1 MNRIYVYYILDFF
14 TLRILRHFG
23 QEREGEKS
31 RTVGRENRRYT
42 RLKLDIMEINGMLM
56 FANEVEILDISIGG
70 ISLRADRRMNIG
82 TEYSLKIK
90 DKASVIPL
98 KGTVVW
104 SLLSGTR
111 KSPDGGAVPL
121 YTAGMS
127 FSGLSSEKIRELT
140 RFIAEHCPQH
150 YRDDNMHCLSG
161 LRFNIRYAI
170 NAGETALLNYPESFR
185 VKKISLGGML
195 IECTH
200 EIEVEE
206 RLPMEL
212 SLPGDTLITF
222 GGRVASC
229 LPTDYEDRR
238 LFAIGIEF
246 VDIAESERARL
257 AEFISML
264 TETDERLSS
273 Q

>member
-1 MNRIYVYYILDFF
+1 
-14 TLRILRHFG
+14 
-23 QEREGEKS
+23 
-31 RTVGRENRRYT
+31 
-42 RLKLDIMEINGMLM
+42 MEINGTMM
-56 FANEVEILDISIGG
+56 FANEVEILDISVGG
-70 ISLRADRRMNIG
+70 ISLRADRRMNLG
-82 TEYSLKIK
+82 AEYSLKVR

-98 KGTVVW
+98 TGTVVW
-104 SLLSGTR
+104 CLLSGTR
-111 KSPDGGAVPL
+111 QSEDGDTVPL

-127 FSGLSSEKIRELT
+127 FSRLSGKRIGELT
-140 RFIAEHCPQH
+140 RFIAEHRQGH
-150 YRDDNMHCLSG
+150 RGDDDMHSLSG

-170 NAGETALLNYPESFR
+170 NTGETALLNYPESFR

-195 IECTH
+195 IECAN
-200 EIEVEE
+200 EIEVEK

-212 SLPGDTLITF
+212 SLPGDALITF

-229 LPTDYEDRR
+229 LPAGYEDRR

-246 VDIAESERARL
+246 VDIAESERASL

-264 TETDERLSS
+264 TETDEHSSS

>member
-1 MNRIYVYYILDFF
+1 
-14 TLRILRHFG
+14 
-23 QEREGEKS
+23 
-31 RTVGRENRRYT
+31 
-42 RLKLDIMEINGMLM
+42 MEINGMMM

-82 TEYSLKIK
+82 AEYSLKIR

-104 SLLSGTR
+104 ALLSGTR
-111 KSPDGGAVPL
+111 KTPDRGTVPL

-127 FSGLSSEKIRELT
+127 FSNLSSERIGELT
-140 RFIAEHCPQH
+140 RFIAEHRQEH
-150 YRDDNMHCLSG
+150 HEDDDMHCLSG
-161 LRFNIRYAI
+161 LRFNIRYNI
-170 NAGETALLNYPESFR
+170 NAGETALLNYPEGFR

-195 IECTH
+195 IESAH
-200 EIEVEE
+200 EIEVEK

-222 GGRVASC
+222 WGRVASC
-229 LPTDYEDRR
+229 LPTDREEQR
-238 LFAIGIEF
+238 LYATGIEF
-246 VDIAESERARL
+246 VDISGSERARL

-264 TETDERLSS
+264 AEIDERLSS

>member
-1 MNRIYVYYILDFF
+1 
-14 TLRILRHFG
+14 
-23 QEREGEKS
+23 
-31 RTVGRENRRYT
+31 
-42 RLKLDIMEINGMLM
+42 MEINGTMM
-56 FANEVEILDISIGG
+56 FANEVEILDISVGG
-70 ISLRADRRMNIG
+70 ISLRADLRMNLG
-82 TEYSLKIK
+82 AEYSLKVR

-98 KGTVVW
+98 TGTVVW
-104 SLLSGTR
+104 CLLSGTR
-111 KSPDGGAVPL
+111 QSEDGGTVPL

-127 FSGLSSEKIRELT
+127 FSPLSGKRIGELT
-140 RFIAEHCPQH
+140 RFIAEHRQGQH
-150 YRDDNMHCLSG
+150 GDDDMHGLSG

-185 VKKISLGGML
+185 VKKISLGGIL
-195 IECTH
+195 IECTN
-200 EIEVEE
+200 ELEVGK

-229 LPTDYEDRR
+229 LPAGYEDQR

-246 VDIAESERARL
+246 VDLAESERASL
-257 AEFISML
+257 AEFIRML
-264 TETDERLSS
+264 TEGDECSPS